1 MEKEIL
7 ELLLDATSKL
17 AEVNQAQK
25 ALAED
30 LKEKAKGL
38 EKHGKDIAV
47 LEVSLK
53 SVDRGLETE
62 KKLNRDRQVDFS
74 KLLDDKMENIYR
86 MASIIDFIISLI
98 SSILLGILK

>member
-30 LKEKAKGL
+30 LKEKTKEL

-86 MASIIDFIISLI
+86 MASIIAFIISLI

>member
-30 LKEKAKGL
+30 LKEEAKEL
-38 EKHGKDIAV
+38 EKHNKDIAV

-86 MASIIDFIISLI
+86 MASIIAFIISLI

>member
-30 LKEKAKGL
+30 LKEKAEEL
-38 EKHGKDIAV
+38 EKYGKDIAV

-86 MASIIDFIISLI
+86 MASIIAFIISLI

>member
-7 ELLLDATSKL
+7 ELLLQATSKL

-25 ALAED
+25 ALADD
-30 LKEKAKGL
+30 LKEKTKEL
-38 EKHGKDIAV
+38 EKHGKEIAV
-47 LEVSLK
+47 LEVSLQSIDK
-53 SVDRGLETE
+53 GLETE
-62 KKLNRDRQVDFS
+62 KKLNRDRQIDLS

-86 MASIIDFIISLI
+86 IASIIAFIISLI

>member
-30 LKEKAKGL
+30 LKEKAKEL

-86 MASIIDFIISLI
+86 MASIIAFIISLI